1 MGVTYVVTDN
11 AINLTIDGKMEVLH
25 KTHENY
31 KEVVALLKNGG
42 DVEKIKDL
50 MNPAKKVK
58 EFGQGYLKVKDG
70 IIIYTG
76 TGKDLEIVVD
86 SSLISR
92 IETMIDGSF
101 DVKPLILFFENLMLN
116 PSSHSV
122 TGLYSFLEKNEL
134 PITDD
139 GCFLAY
145 KKIRY
150 DYMDIK
156 TRTFDNQPGKICEM
170 LRNQVD
176 DDKRNTCSRGL
187 HFASFHYASK
197 EYSSNDIDDRL
208 VILKINPADV
218 VAFPDDYNGAKGRCC
233 KYEVLEE
240 IPNDGMEYLLKNFQ
254 GIKTVEQVR
263 DIIKDIR
270 DITLQFT
277 PSDLKIDYKLNTVFS
292 QEGLHKERIHSIIT
306 AVANKYDISIDIAN
320 KLDTDA
326 TSIYK
331 LMSFVV
337 KEHDFSN

>member
-1 MGVTYVVTDN
+1 MGITYVVTDK

-25 KTHENY
+25 KTHANY
-31 KEVVALLKNGG
+31 DKVVELLKNDG
-42 DVEKIKDL
+42 DVEEIKAL
-50 MNPAKKVK
+50 MNPAKKIK
-58 EFGQGYLKVKDG
+58 EFGEGYLKVKDG
-70 IIIYTG
+70 VIIYTG
-76 TGKDLEIVVD
+76 TGKDIEVLVD
-86 SSLISR
+86 NSLISR
-92 IETMIDGSF
+92 IEAMMDEGF
-101 DVKPLILFFENLMLN
+101 KVKPLILFFENLMQN

-122 TGLYSFLEKNEL
+122 QGLYSFLEKNEL

-139 GCFLAY
+139 GHFLAY
-145 KKIRY
+145 KKIRH

-156 TRTFDNQPGKICEM
+156 TKTFDNHPGKTCEM

-197 EYSSNDIDDRL
+197 EYSSNDTDDRL
-208 VILKINPADV
+208 VIVKINPRDV

-233 KYEVLEE
+233 KYEVLSE

-254 GIKTVEQVR
+254 GIKTVEQIR

-270 DITLQFT
+270 DIVVQFT
-277 PSDLKIDYKLNTVFS
+277 PPDLEIDYKLNTTFAS
-292 QEGLHKERIHSIIT
+292 AGLHKERIRSIIT
-306 AVANKYDISIDIAN
+306 AVANKYDIDLDIAN

-331 LMSFVV
+331 LISFVT
-337 KEHDFSN
+337 KEHDFSV